1 MEALKDDSSTVK
13 SERHQL
19 ASTGAFSYRDY
30 RIYWFGSYAAFLG
43 QRLNLVALS
52 ILVYDLTGSPL
63 KLGLVA
69 AANAVPT
76 ILFNLFGGVL
86 ADRMETRFLLRITAF
101 VTTIMLATLAVLIA
115 TGTIELW
122 HVFVLAALSGMVIGF
137 DNPTRQAYFPSLVPP
152 RATRSAV
159 NLNGAMMA
167 SSSVVMPTIGGLL
180 IAGFG
185 TATGFFVAAGG
196 YAAMTASTWLL
207 PTRRPVLDQTRN
219 VFVDLRVG
227 MSYIFR
233 TRVFLVII
241 GLSFASMF
249 FVFGYIQIL
258 PAFVAEF
265 DGGDRQVGFLFSAA
279 GIGALSG
286 IVVASRIR
294 PGRWLGW
301 TILGSALVFSSLIF
315 VASQAPSYLIVL
327 PVVAIGHFG
336 NGMFMITSMTA
347 LQLRVPDE
355 LRGRVMGIYAVNQ
368 SLAIL
373 GGLWVGTMG
382 DLFTVRWGVALGPI
396 VVASL
401 ILLVALT
408 QRQITGLRDDVHE
421 RTTGKR
427 FAE

>member
-1 MEALKDDSSTVK
+1 MALQGPS
-13 SERHQL
+13 HI
-19 ASTGAFSYRDY
+19 ASTRAFTYRDY

-43 QRLNLVALS
+43 QRLNVVALS
-52 ILVYDLTGSPL
+52 ILVYDMTGSTL

-69 AANAVPT
+69 AANAIPT

-86 ADRMETRFLLRITAF
+86 ADRMETRFLLRFTALA
-101 VTTIMLATLAVLIA
+101 TTVMLATLAVLIA
-115 TGTIELW
+115 TGNIVLW
-122 HVFVLAALSGMVIGF
+122 QVFVLAILSGIVIGF

-152 RATRSAV
+152 RATKSAV

-167 SSSVVMPTIGGLL
+167 SASVVMPTIGGLM
-180 IAGFG
+180 IAAFG
-185 TATGFFVAAGG
+185 TAAGFFVAAGG

-207 PTRRPVLDQTRN
+207 PSRRPVLDQAHN
-219 VFVDLRVG
+219 VFADFRAGV
-227 MSYIFR
+227 SYIVQ
-233 TRVFLVII
+233 TRVFAVII
-241 GLSFASMF
+241 ALNFASMF

-258 PAFVAEF
+258 PAFVTEF
-265 DGGDRQVGFLFSAA
+265 GGGDRQVGFLFSAA
-279 GIGALSG
+279 GVGALSG
-286 IVVASRIR
+286 IVVAGRIK

-301 TILGSALVFSSLIF
+301 TILGAALIFSSLIF
-315 VASQAPSYLIVL
+315 IAAHAPSYIVVL
-327 PVVAIGHFG
+327 PLVAIGHFG

-373 GGLWVGTMG
+373 GGLWAGTMG
-382 DLFTVRWGVALGPI
+382 DLLTVRWGMALGPI

-401 ILLVALT
+401 IAFIALT
-408 QRQITGLRDDVHE
+408 QRQITGLRDDVSE

>member
-1 MEALKDDSSTVK
+1 MTATNTRSQITST
-13 SERHQL
+13 R
-19 ASTGAFSYRDY
+19 AFAYRDY
-30 RIYWFGSYAAFLG
+30 RVYWFGSYAAFLG
-43 QRLNLVALS
+43 QRLNVVALS
-52 ILVYDLTGSPL
+52 ILVYDLTGSTL

-76 ILFNLFGGVL
+76 IIFNLFGGVL
-86 ADRMETRFLLRITAF
+86 ADRMETRFLLRVTALA
-101 VTTIMLATLAVLIA
+101 TTVMLATLAVLIA
-115 TGTIELW
+115 SGTVVLW
-122 HVFVLAALSGMVIGF
+122 HVYVLAVLSGIVIGF

-159 NLNGAMMA
+159 SLNGAMMA
-167 SSSVVMPTIGGLL
+167 SASVVMPTIGGLM
-180 IAGFG
+180 ISSFG

-207 PTRRPVLDQTRN
+207 PARRPVLDQTRN
-219 VFVDLRVG
+219 VFADLRVG
-227 MSYIFR
+227 VSYIVR

-258 PAFVAEF
+258 PAFVTEF

-286 IVVASRIR
+286 IVVAGRMK

-301 TILGSALVFSSLIF
+301 TILGSALIFSSLIF
-315 VASQAPSYLIVL
+315 IAAQAPSYLVVL
-327 PVVAIGHFG
+327 PLVAIGHFG

-373 GGLWVGTMG
+373 GGLWAGTMG
-382 DLFTVRWGVALGPI
+382 DLLTVRWGIALGPI

-408 QRQITGLRDDVHE
+408 QRQVTGLRDDVHE
-421 RTTGKR
+421 RTSGKR
-427 FAE
+427 FAG